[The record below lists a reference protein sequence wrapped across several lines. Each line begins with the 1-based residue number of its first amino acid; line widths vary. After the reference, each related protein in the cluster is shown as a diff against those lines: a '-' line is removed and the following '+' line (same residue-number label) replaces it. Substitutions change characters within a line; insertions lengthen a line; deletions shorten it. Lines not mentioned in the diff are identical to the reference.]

1 MTQINHQQENY
12 NISNHSL
19 LTVLV
24 RHIYERRLPV
34 NDADEEQ
41 SVLYKEIKRTKPG
54 KTPDEKENFFKKL
67 DFFLMIQKK
76 FF

>member
-1 MTQINHQQENY
+1 M
-12 NISNHSL
+12 
-19 LTVLV
+19 V

-67 DFFLMIQKK
+67 DFFLMI
-76 FF
+76 

>member
-1 MTQINHQQENY
+1 M
-12 NISNHSL
+12 
-19 LTVLV
+19 V

-54 KTPDEKENFFKKL
+54 KTPDEKRKFFKKIG
-67 DFFLMIQKK
+67 FLFNDIEKILLINFQ
-76 FF
+76 